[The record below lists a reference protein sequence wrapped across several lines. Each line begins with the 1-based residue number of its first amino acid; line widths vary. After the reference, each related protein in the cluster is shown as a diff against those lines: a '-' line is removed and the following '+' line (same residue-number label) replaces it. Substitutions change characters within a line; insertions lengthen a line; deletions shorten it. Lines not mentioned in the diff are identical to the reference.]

1 MPGEKG
7 TLFNIQRFSTE
18 DGPGIRTTLFFKG
31 CPLSCPWCH
40 NPEGMRP
47 QPELAWTAATCIGC
61 GDCRAA
67 CPNSAIDLTD
77 GQVHINRTV
86 CETCYECVA
95 ACPTNSLQRIG
106 NDYSPE
112 ELLAEVLR
120 DRAFYESSGG
130 GVTLSGGE
138 PLMHLTFANQ
148 FLRLCRAEKLHVALD
163 TCGVTRLEWFG
174 PLLNWVDLVLFDLK
188 VMDPTRHRE
197 LVGGPVDLVLA
208 NLERVAKKG
217 IPVWVRTPVIP
228 GHTDDEDNIIAIAR
242 HVRDHVPTLDR
253 FELLAFS
260 NMCASK
266 YDMLDREFALGGVPL
281 LETDDMERLA
291 EIVRREGIESVRWS
305 GPTRESNKGATG

>member
-1 MPGEKG
+1 MSEDTG

-47 QPELAWTAATCIGC
+47 QPELAWTAATCIAC

-67 CPNSAIDLTD
+67 CPHSAIELSGERVRID
-77 GQVHINRTV
+77 RTL
-86 CETCYECVA
+86 CETCYDCVA

-106 NDYSPE
+106 NEYTFENLFD
-112 ELLAEVLR
+112 ELMR
-120 DRAFYESSGG
+120 DKVFFESSGG

-138 PLMHLTFANQ
+138 PLMHLTFVHQ

-163 TCGVTRLEWFG
+163 TCGVTRIEWFG

-188 VMDPTRHRE
+188 IMDPARHRE
-197 LVGGPVDLVLA
+197 LVGGPLDLVLA
-208 NLERVAKKG
+208 NLERVVKKG
-217 IPVWVRTPVIP
+217 LPVWVRTPVIP
-228 GHTDDEDNIIAIAR
+228 DLTDDQENIIAIAR
-242 HVRDHVPTLDR
+242 HLRDNVPTLER

-266 YDMLDREFALGGVPL
+266 YAMLDREFTLGGVPL
-281 LETDDMERLA
+281 IESAAMERLT
-291 EIVRREGIESVRWS
+291 EIVRREGVESVRWS
-305 GPTRESNKGATG
+305 GPTRDSTKGANG